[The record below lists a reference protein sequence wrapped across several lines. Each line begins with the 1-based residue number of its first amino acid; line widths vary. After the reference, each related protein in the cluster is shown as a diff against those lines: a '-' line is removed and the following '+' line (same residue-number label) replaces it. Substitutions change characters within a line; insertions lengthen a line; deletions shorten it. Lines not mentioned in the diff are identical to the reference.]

1 MGCYFQQFH
10 IAAPED
16 CKSRIFQKI
25 SEAYSNDKSQFGYTQ
40 KFCKYFLWC
49 FSILICKQTIS
60 TLAFETASFLNQ
72 ILSLLS
78 AFFKVTSSNIT
89 KFLYGKHLTLLLQPS
104 NTNARIT
111 TFPPTFFS
119 LSATRV
125 LENHKITKYSTS
137 HSLTFKSQSL
147 SSKQP
152 NQF

>member
-1 MGCYFQQFH
+1 MGCYFNSF
-10 IAAPED
+10 
-16 CKSRIFQKI
+16 I
-25 SEAYSNDKSQFGYTQ
+25 SLLWKTAKVGSFRKLVKPIPMTKASLDTLRNSVS
-40 KFCKYFLWC
+40 KYFLWC

-72 ILSLLS
+72 ILSILS

-111 TFPPTFFS
+111 TFSLTFFS

-125 LENHKITKYSTS
+125 LGNHKTTKYSTS
-137 HSLTFKSQSL
+137 HSLTFKS
-147 SSKQP
+147 
-152 NQF
+152 